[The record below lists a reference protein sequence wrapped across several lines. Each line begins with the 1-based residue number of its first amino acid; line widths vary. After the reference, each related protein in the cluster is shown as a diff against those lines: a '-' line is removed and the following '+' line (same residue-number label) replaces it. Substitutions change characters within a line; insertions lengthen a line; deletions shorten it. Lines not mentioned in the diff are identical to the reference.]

1 MIVSL
6 PKNKF
11 ERLSRNFIY
20 IIILPRLKA
29 FLYQYIPN
37 KKMISYLQ
45 DIGCEYTTKEII
57 DEFLSNLK
65 CKEIEDYFDL
75 YLDNQLI
82 FKDTKWTIDSLI
94 KLMNYGNIEIRG
106 THLIDKAIKYIQS
119 NISTWLYLYS
129 SYNL

>member
-6 PKNKF
+6 PKNRF
-11 ERLSRNFIY
+11 ERLSRNFIH

-82 FKDTKWTIDSLI
+82 FKDTRWTIDSLI
-94 KLMNYGNIEIRG
+94 KLMNYGNIEVRG

-119 NISTWLYLYS
+119 NISTWLYLYDGC
-129 SYNL
+129 NL